1 MGTRRKKLSEEE
13 EQQVLE
19 SIMTAPTNGTLTK
32 VKVELKAKNPNQ
44 KLFASFIEDKE
55 IVICSGPAGTG
66 KTYVACAQ
74 ALKLFKHDQRYK
86 KIYIVKSVTTLKDEE
101 IGFLKGTLDEKME
114 PYIYSFIHN
123 FEKIVGRS
131 ITKTLR
137 DNGSIEVMPIAFL
150 RGINFDDC
158 IVLIDE
164 CQNITH
170 DNMRT
175 IMTRI
180 GSNCKLI
187 FLGDTGQIDLKMKKN
202 SSLPMI
208 MEKFSKIEEFGCI
221 ALSDDDI
228 VRNPLI
234 KKIEQVF
241 NELQS

>member
-1 MGTRRKKLSEEE
+1 MSNRRKRLSEDEE
-13 EQQVLE
+13 REVLE
-19 SIMTAPTNGTLTK
+19 SIMNAPTNGTLTK

-44 KLFASFIEDKE
+44 KIFASLIEYKE

-66 KTYVACAQ
+66 KTYVACSQ
-74 ALKLFKHDQRYK
+74 ALKIFKNDHRYK

-131 ITKTLR
+131 ITKSLR

-180 GSNCKLI
+180 GTNCKMI

-241 NELQS
+241 NELQE

>member
-1 MGTRRKKLSEEE
+1 MSTRRKRLSEEE

-74 ALKLFKHDQRYK
+74 ALKLFKNDQRYK

-180 GSNCKLI
+180 GTNCKMI

-208 MEKFSKIEEFGCI
+208 MEKFSKVEEFGCI
-221 ALSDDDI
+221 ALSDEDI

-241 NELQS
+241 NELQA

>member
-1 MGTRRKKLSEEE
+1 MSNRRKKLTEEE

-19 SIMTAPTNGTLTK
+19 SIMTAPKNGTLTK

-74 ALKLFKHDQRYK
+74 ALKLFKNDQRYK

-180 GSNCKLI
+180 GSNCKMI

-208 MEKFSKIEEFGCI
+208 MEKFSKVEEFGCI
-221 ALSDDDI
+221 ALSDEDI

-241 NELQS
+241 NELQA

>member
-1 MGTRRKKLSEEE
+1 MGTRRKRLSEEE

-74 ALKLFKHDQRYK
+74 ALKLFKNDQRYK

-180 GSNCKLI
+180 GTNCKMI

-221 ALSDDDI
+221 ALSDEDI

>member
-1 MGTRRKKLSEEE
+1 MGTRRKRLSEEE
-13 EQQVLE
+13 EHQVLE
-19 SIMTAPTNGTLTK
+19 SIMTAPTNGTLSK

-74 ALKLFKHDQRYK
+74 ALKLFKNDQRYK

-131 ITKTLR
+131 ITKSLR

-180 GSNCKLI
+180 GTNCKMI

-208 MEKFSKIEEFGCI
+208 MEKFSKVEEFGCI
-221 ALSDDDI
+221 ALSDEDI

-241 NELQS
+241 NELQA

>member
-1 MGTRRKKLSEEE
+1 MSNRRKKLSEEE

-44 KLFASFIEDKE
+44 KLFASYIEDKE

-74 ALKLFKHDQRYK
+74 ALKLFKNDQRYK

-180 GSNCKLI
+180 GTNCKMI

>member
-1 MGTRRKKLSEEE
+1 MGTRRKRLSEEE
-13 EQQVLE
+13 EYQVLE
-19 SIMTAPTNGTLTK
+19 SIMTAPTNGTLSK

-74 ALKLFKHDQRYK
+74 ALKLFKNDQRYK

-131 ITKTLR
+131 ITKSLR

-180 GSNCKLI
+180 GTNCKMI

-208 MEKFSKIEEFGCI
+208 MEKFSKVEEFGCI
-221 ALSDDDI
+221 ALSDEDI

-241 NELQS
+241 NELQA

>member
-1 MGTRRKKLSEEE
+1 MSNRKRRLSEDEE
-13 EQQVLE
+13 REVLE
-19 SIMTAPTNGTLTK
+19 SIMNAPTNGTLTK

-44 KLFASFIEDKE
+44 KIFASLIEDKE

-74 ALKLFKHDQRYK
+74 ALKIFKNDHRYK

-131 ITKTLR
+131 ITKSLR

-158 IVLIDE
+158 VVLIDE

-180 GSNCKLI
+180 GTNCKMI
-187 FLGDTGQIDLKMKKN
+187 FLGDTGQIDLKMKKT

-241 NELQS
+241 NELQA

>member
-1 MGTRRKKLSEEE
+1 MSNRRKRLSEEE
-13 EQQVLE
+13 EHQVLE
-19 SIMTAPTNGTLTK
+19 SIMTAPTNGTLSK

-74 ALKLFKHDQRYK
+74 ALKLFKNDQRYK

-131 ITKTLR
+131 ITKSLR

-180 GSNCKLI
+180 GTNCKMI

-208 MEKFSKIEEFGCI
+208 MDKFSKVEEFGCI
-221 ALSDDDI
+221 ALSDEDI

-241 NELQS
+241 NELQA

>member
-1 MGTRRKKLSEEE
+1 LTEEE

-19 SIMTAPTNGTLTK
+19 SIMTAPKNGTLTK

-44 KLFASFIEDKE
+44 KLFASYIEDKE

-74 ALKLFKHDQRYK
+74 ALKLFKNDQRYK

-180 GSNCKLI
+180 GSNCKMI

-208 MEKFSKIEEFGCI
+208 MEKFSKVEEFGCI
-221 ALSDDDI
+221 ALSDEDI

-241 NELQS
+241 NELQA

>member
-19 SIMTAPTNGTLTK
+19 SIMTAPKNGTLTK

-44 KLFASFIEDKE
+44 KLFASYIEDKE

-66 KTYVACAQ
+66 KTFVACAQ
-74 ALKLFKHDQRYK
+74 ALKLFKNDQRYK

-180 GSNCKLI
+180 GTNCKMI

>member
-1 MGTRRKKLSEEE
+1 MSNRRKKLSEEE

-19 SIMTAPTNGTLTK
+19 SIMTAPKNGTLTK

-44 KLFASFIEDKE
+44 KLFASYIEDKE

-74 ALKLFKHDQRYK
+74 ALKLFKNDQRYK

-180 GSNCKLI
+180 GSNCKMI

-208 MEKFSKIEEFGCI
+208 MEKFSKVEEFGCI
-221 ALSDDDI
+221 ALSDEDI

-241 NELQS
+241 NELQA

>member
-1 MGTRRKKLSEEE
+1 MSNRRKKLTEEE

-19 SIMTAPTNGTLTK
+19 SIMTAPKNGTLTK

-44 KLFASFIEDKE
+44 KLFASYIEDKE

-74 ALKLFKHDQRYK
+74 ALKLFKNDQRYK

-180 GSNCKLI
+180 GSNCKMI

-208 MEKFSKIEEFGCI
+208 MEKFSKVEEFGCI
-221 ALSDDDI
+221 ALSDEDI

-241 NELQS
+241 NELQA

>member
-1 MGTRRKKLSEEE
+1 MSTRRKRLSEEE

-74 ALKLFKHDQRYK
+74 ALKLFKNDQRYK

-180 GSNCKLI
+180 GTNCKMI

-208 MEKFSKIEEFGCI
+208 MEKFSKIDEFGCI
-221 ALSDDDI
+221 ALSDEDI

>member
-180 GSNCKLI
+180 GSNCKMI